1 MTILEVQTGAV
12 KPVLVEPL
20 RAGELTAK
28 ELAESFVFPAERTSE
43 EMKSDSEAI
52 QKLRRDSSV
61 NQNDEVALTLQLL
74 QLKYRIEDYV
84 QKNTYDEKLTFSHF
98 LKEYVLLANKKQKA
112 FAQEIDMKPTELSQ
126 ILNNHRKPPYGFVIR
141 LEIHSNKTISALSWN
156 RLIEK
161 ENEYELIHDK
171 NIWLEESK
179 HVKSTIRLQA

>member
-1 MTILEVQTGAV
+1 M
-12 KPVLVEPL
+12 KVLSKN
-20 RAGELTAK
+20 AGELTAK
-28 ELAESFVFPAERTSE
+28 ELAESFIFPVSRTSE
-43 EMKSDSEAI
+43 EIKADSEAI
-52 QKLRRDSSV
+52 QKLRKESSE
-61 NQNDEVALTLQLL
+61 NQKDDVSITLQLL

-171 NIWLEESK
+171 DIWLQESK